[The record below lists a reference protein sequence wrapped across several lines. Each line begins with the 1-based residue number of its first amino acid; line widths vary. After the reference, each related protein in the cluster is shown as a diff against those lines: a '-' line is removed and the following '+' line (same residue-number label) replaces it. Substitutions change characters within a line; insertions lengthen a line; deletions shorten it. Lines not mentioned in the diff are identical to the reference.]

1 MDAKTDTAPIDV
13 LEHLLAARFSCR
25 AFLPKPVP
33 RATIERILTAAQK
46 TASWC
51 NSQPWRLEITSGDET
66 AKFRE
71 LMYGTASGGGASSG
85 HFPFPRE
92 YRGVYLERRRESGFQ
107 LYNSLGIPR
116 GDKAGYARQA
126 LENFNFF
133 GAPHVAIVHTDEALG
148 VYGAI
153 DCGLYLTSFMLAAEA
168 LGVATIPQAAL
179 AFHAEAADDGPA
191 VMRYAPAAAHQAAGL
206 GAHREAVAQFERAL
220 RSAPGASA
228 ATSRLTIEYASP
240 VSEMW
245 CKTPSSMRPA
255 GWAKSSVRAASARIL
270 PGSRTSPST

>member
-1 MDAKTDTAPIDV
+1 MDNGAEKSLQSQYGIDERIGV
-13 LEHLLAARFSCR
+13 LEELLAERFSCR
-25 AFLPKPVP
+25 AFRPEPVP
-33 RATIERILTAAQK
+33 RPTILRILTAAQK

-51 NSQPWRLEITSGDET
+51 NSQPWRLEIASG
-66 AKFRE
+66 AAAKKFRDVIH
-71 LMYGTASGGGASSG
+71 AAASSG
-85 HFPFPRE
+85 KPNSGDFPFPRE

-153 DCGLYLTSFMLAAEA
+153 DCGGYVTSFMLAAQA

-179 AFHAEAADDGPA
+179 AFHSGL
-191 VMRYAPAAAHQAAGL
+191 VRQHFGL
-206 GAHREAVAQFERAL
+206 GDDRLVVCGISFGFPDREHKANSYRTNRAGI
-220 RSAPGASA
+220 AD
-228 ATSRLTIEYASP
+228 TVTFVDE
-240 VSEMW
+240 
-245 CKTPSSMRPA
+245 
-255 GWAKSSVRAASARIL
+255 
-270 PGSRTSPST
+270 